1 MYRYFHGNAFLNFR
15 IQYAKVDIG
24 SWHSI
29 FILSC
34 ISKCFA
40 FIIITYN
47 SCITGGST
55 NQRWAFSRH
64 NNDDDFVSRYDR
76 MTDAGNDY
84 SVFNSNL
91 PGNIILIEKIKM
103 HILSGLSWL
112 WLYGSLI
119 YNYLCNQRISPLNLW
134 VRIPLMARCTSSH
147 IYQMPHLIVPIRIVQ
162 FIVFIFQRQDSFFQT
177 YYLITGNS

>member
-1 MYRYFHGNAFLNFR
+1 MT
-15 IQYAKVDIG
+15 
-24 SWHSI
+24 SI

-64 NNDDDFVSRYDR
+64 NNEDDFVSRYDR

-91 PGNIILIEKIKM
+91 PGNINPDWEVVLNTNQSISIILIEKKGVTKGETHAHDIHMCRSFWFYLLVYKTS
-103 HILSGLSWL
+103 HSRQYWWKFSGLKPKAWVVL
-112 WLYGSLI
+112 
-119 YNYLCNQRISPLNLW
+119 PLV
-134 VRIPLMARCTSSH
+134 VR
-147 IYQMPHLIVPIRIVQ
+147 
-162 FIVFIFQRQDSFFQT
+162 
-177 YYLITGNS
+177 